1 MSVQTREAPPRGKVS
16 VRPAGS
22 GGSAP
27 GGGRGTGKGTL
38 PYLLLLPALGLT
50 AVLLGWP
57 LVTNGMLSF
66 QNLNMTQLIQHVTE
80 WNGFAN
86 YTDTLTSE
94 TFWRVTLRSV
104 IFTAVNVVVI
114 ILVGTLV
121 GLLLARL
128 GPKMRLLLS
137 VGLVL
142 AWAMPPIAGTTV
154 YQWLFAQRFG
164 VVNWVLAKIGFTS
177 MADYN
182 WTGSQL
188 STFFV
193 VSLLIVWTSVP
204 FVAINLY
211 AATTTISRELYEAAA
226 LDGAGAWQSFK
237 SVTFPFLKPF
247 LMVATFLEVI
257 WIFKAFPHVFAIN
270 EGGPD
275 RLTETLPVY
284 AFVEGVGNQH
294 YGAGAAISV
303 LTILILLALMSY
315 YLRLV
320 LRQEAQDDEAG
331 ESTTDRKKG
340 ERA

>member
-1 MSVQTREAPPRGKVS
+1 MSVQTHEAPPLDKVP
-16 VRPAGS
+16 VRPTGE
-22 GGSAP
+22 GGPPAR
-27 GGGRGTGKGTL
+27 GGRKAKGTL

-57 LVTNGMLSF
+57 LLTNGMLSF

-86 YTDTLTSE
+86 YTDTLTSD

-104 IFTAVNVVVI
+104 IFTVVNVVLI
-114 ILVGTLV
+114 IVAGTLI

-128 GPKMRLLLS
+128 GSKMRLLLS

-142 AWAMPPIAGTTV
+142 AWAMPIIAATTV

-164 VVNWVLAKIGFTS
+164 VVNWVLAKVGFDS

-182 WTGSQL
+182 WTGGQL

-193 VSLLIVWTSVP
+193 ISLLIVWTSIP

-211 AATTTISRELYEAAA
+211 AATTTISKELYEAAA
-226 LDGAGAWQSFK
+226 LDGAGPWQSFK
-237 SVTFPFLKPF
+237 CVTFPFLKPF

-320 LRQEAQDDEAG
+320 LRQEDADEN
-331 ESTTDRKKG
+331 ETDENKGKKG
-340 ERA
+340 

>member
-1 MSVQTREAPPRGKVS
+1 MSVQTGEAPPGEKVP
-16 VRPAGS
+16 VGPEAVAEAPES
-22 GGSAP
+22 GRTRA
-27 GGGRGTGKGTL
+27 KGTL
-38 PYLLLLPALGLT
+38 PYLLLLPALALT
-50 AVLLGWP
+50 AVLLGYP
-57 LVTNGMLSF
+57 LVMNGVLSF
-66 QNLNMTQLIQHVTE
+66 QNLNMTQLIQRVTE
-80 WNGFAN
+80 WTGPSN
-86 YTDTLTSE
+86 YVDALTSE

-104 IFTAVNVVVI
+104 IFTAVNVVLIMVA
-114 ILVGTLV
+114 GTLT

-128 GPKMRLLLS
+128 GSKMRLLLS

-142 AWAMPPIAGTTV
+142 AWATPPIAGTTV

-164 VVNWVLAKIGFTS
+164 VVNWVLDKVGFSS

-182 WTGSQL
+182 WTGGQM

-193 VSLLIVWTSVP
+193 ISLLIVWMSVP

-211 AATTTISRELYEAAA
+211 AATTTISRELYEAAS
-226 LDGAGAWQSFK
+226 LDGAGAWKSFK
-237 SVTFPFLKPF
+237 NVTFPFLKPF

-257 WIFKAFPHVFAIN
+257 WIFKAFPQVFAVN
-270 EGGPD
+270 QGGPD

-315 YLRLV
+315 YLRMA
-320 LRQEAQDDEAG
+320 LRQEDDDEAG
-331 ESTTDRKKG
+331 ERKAHTAAG
-340 ERA
+340 GLR

>member
-1 MSVQTREAPPRGKVS
+1 MSVQTHEAPPLDKVP
-16 VRPAGS
+16 VRPTGE
-22 GGSAP
+22 GGPPAR
-27 GGGRGTGKGTL
+27 GGRKAKGTL

-57 LVTNGMLSF
+57 LLTNGMLSF

-80 WNGFAN
+80 WNGFTN

-104 IFTAVNVVVI
+104 IFTVVNVVLI
-114 ILVGTLV
+114 IVSGTLI

-128 GPKMRLLLS
+128 GSKMRLLLS

-142 AWAMPPIAGTTV
+142 AWAMPIIAATTV

-164 VVNWVLAKIGFTS
+164 VVNWVLAEVGFDS

-193 VSLLIVWTSVP
+193 ISLLIVWTSVP

-211 AATTTISRELYEAAA
+211 AATTTIAKELYEAAA
-226 LDGAGAWQSFK
+226 LDGAGPWQSFK

-320 LRQEAQDDEAG
+320 LRQEGADETETG
-331 ESTTDRKKG
+331 ETGENKGKK
-340 ERA
+340 A

>member
-1 MSVQTREAPPRGKVS
+1 MSVKAQEAPPRGKVP
-16 VRPAGS
+16 VQAVGT
-22 GGSAP
+22 P
-27 GGGRGTGKGTL
+27 GPPPPVKRVTGKGAL
-38 PYLLLLPALGLT
+38 PYLLLLPALAMT
-50 AVLLGWP
+50 AVFLGYP

-80 WNGFAN
+80 WNGVTN
-86 YTDTLTSE
+86 YTDTLSSE

-114 ILVGTLV
+114 IVVGTLI

-128 GPKMRLLLS
+128 GSKMRLLLL

-142 AWAMPPIAGTTV
+142 AWAMPIIAATTV

-164 VVNWVLAKIGFTS
+164 VVNWVLAELGFDS

-182 WTGSQL
+182 WTGTQL

-193 VSLLIVWTSVP
+193 ISLLIVWTSVP

-226 LDGAGAWQSFK
+226 LDGAGAWESFK

-247 LMVATFLEVI
+247 LLVATFLEVI

-294 YGAGAAISV
+294 YGTGAAISV

-320 LRQEAQDDEAG
+320 LRQENADDADGSE
-331 ESTTDRKKG
+331 ESKG
-340 ERA
+340 GRA

>member
-1 MSVQTREAPPRGKVS
+1 MSVQTSEAPPRGKVPP
-16 VRPAGS
+16 RPAGTGPS
-22 GGSAP
+22 PS
-27 GGGRGTGKGTL
+27 GRGGVKGKGGL

-50 AVLLGWP
+50 VVFLGWP

-80 WNGFAN
+80 WNGVSN
-86 YTDTLTSE
+86 YTDTLTSD

-104 IFTAVNVVVI
+104 IFTAVNVVAIMVA
-114 ILVGTLV
+114 GTLI

-128 GPKMRLLLS
+128 GSRMRLLLS

-164 VVNWVLAKIGFTS
+164 VVNWVLAKAGFAS
-177 MADYN
+177 MADHN
-182 WTGSQL
+182 WTSTQL

-193 VSLLIVWTSVP
+193 ISLLIVWMSVP

-211 AATTTISRELYEAAA
+211 AATTTIPKELYEAAA
-226 LDGAGAWQSFK
+226 LDGAGSWQGFRH
-237 SVTFPFLKPF
+237 VTFPFLKPF
-247 LMVATFLEVI
+247 LTVATFLEVI
-257 WIFKAFPHVFAIN
+257 WIFKAFPQVFAIN

-294 YGAGAAISV
+294 YGTGAAISL

-315 YLRLV
+315 YLRLA
-320 LRQEAQDDEAG
+320 LRQEDDDETETSEGGTA
-331 ESTTDRKKG
+331 R
-340 ERA
+340 